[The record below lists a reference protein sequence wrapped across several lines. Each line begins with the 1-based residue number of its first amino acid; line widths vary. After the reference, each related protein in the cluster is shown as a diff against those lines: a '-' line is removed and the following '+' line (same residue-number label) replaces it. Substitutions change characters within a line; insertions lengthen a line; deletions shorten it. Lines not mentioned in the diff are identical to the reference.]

1 MNTRRIYKVVGGT
14 ITGCITG
21 LLGGIFVLA
30 MVQATDET
38 WLGSYFDIILYPIVG
53 IITGVIVGLFAK
65 PTFNAVQ
72 GGLLGCLIAVGF
84 KGLLALSN
92 LMNNETVVVF
102 GVINAA
108 IIGLAIGSGV
118 GSIVWLIDQI
128 QKRNSQVSTQRGDE
142 FVEPKSQ
149 PIENQTRLRDPLP
162 ERKYRVSTSQILLN
176 FVPIVYFVPLTI
188 LIIAIGIFFTTLF
201 QDEGVDLLGVMVFAL
216 IGIVSVLAII
226 FCLYIIA
233 AAFAYAFGTYLKVS
247 PGGLEYLRWPYYGV
261 RCTWDDIERLGKSR
275 RPTGSR
281 VYDVIYLRNSEPFG
295 WQIMA
300 RLRRTNTNR
309 GILLSGLQ
317 GWPTGQLADD
327 LRHYAPHLFSNEGR

>member
-1 MNTRRIYKVVGGT
+1 MDTRRIYKVIGGT
-14 ITGCITG
+14 IAGCITG
-21 LLGGIFVLA
+21 LLGGIFALA

-38 WLGSYFDIILYPIVG
+38 WMGSYFDIILYPVVG
-53 IITGVIVGLFAK
+53 IITGVMVGLFAK

-84 KGLLALSN
+84 KGLLALSS
-92 LMNNETVVVF
+92 LINNDTVVVF

-108 IIGLAIGSGV
+108 IIGLAIGGV
-118 GSIVWLIDQI
+118 VGGMVWLIDQI
-128 QKRNSQVSTQRGDE
+128 QQRNSQVSIQSGDE

-149 PIENQTRLRDPLP
+149 HIENQTRLRDPLP

-188 LIIAIGIFFTTLF
+188 LIIVIGIFFTNLF
-201 QDEGVDLLGVMVFAL
+201 QDEGVDLLGMVVFAL
-216 IGIVSVLAII
+216 IGVGSVLAII
-226 FCLYIIA
+226 LCLYVMVA
-233 AAFAYAFGTYLKVS
+233 VLAYAFGTYLKVS
-247 PGGLEYLRWPYYGV
+247 AVGLEYLRWPYYGV

-275 RPTGSR
+275 RATGR

-300 RLRRTNTNR
+300 RIRRTNTNW
-309 GILLSGLQ
+309 GILLSDLQ

-327 LRHYAPHLFSNEGR
+327 LRHYAPHLFSNEG